1 MLRFYHLFLQFFLI
15 LHSEIGLR
23 STSAL
28 YCRQLALTKTMNACM
43 YVMLVI
49 KMIGVVISLAS
60 QLVCKA
66 KNKIFGVVND
76 KKACREGIFVLLVTQ
91 RYT

>member
-1 MLRFYHLFLQFFLI
+1 
-15 LHSEIGLR
+15 
-23 STSAL
+23 
-28 YCRQLALTKTMNACM
+28 MNACT
-43 YVMLVI
+43 YAMLGL
-49 KMIGVVISLAS
+49 KTIGVVISLAS

-91 RYT
+91 RYTERMFQSELTKQLSTCCMLKLTYYVCHIHDI